1 MKWVCTGHK
10 ERENHFC
17 LKEQF
22 SLNANLEEGCFLEK
36 RNPEYFSSGI
46 SLPYQ
51 RLNRYDSQNLGRFS
65 VKSKVGSEQEGEM
78 LVSEDQVQL
87 TSIQCKDNRKNHWL
101 TAWFI
106 HQILPARKK
115 KKNWVH
121 ITIVSKLLRAIHSD
135 PLLGICLSLH
145 TSLKISVLILTW

>member
-1 MKWVCTGHK
+1 MWNEMKWVCTGHK

-115 KKNWVH
+115 KK
-121 ITIVSKLLRAIHSD
+121 IGYISQ
-135 PLLGICLSLH
+135 LSLNYWEPF
-145 TSLKISVLILTW
+145 ILTHYWGFVSACTHLLK